1 MFSQAVSQT
10 VGVESG
16 SAGGCVSASFSVAGG
31 VAGGTFEEGGAFCR
45 GFSCE
50 REGAGGLD
58 MGEGCAGAS
67 VSSSKDAC
75 RASLM
80 AEETAVSFCRDA
92 RIGGGCGL
100 WASSGKAAAAA
111 ALSVGRGD
119 SVPRLLLS
127 RFMTWAVLLVLEPF
141 TEAI

>member
-80 AEETAVSFCRDA
+80 AEETAISFCRDA
-92 RIGGGCGL
+92 RIGG
-100 WASSGKAAAAA
+100 
-111 ALSVGRGD
+111 D
-119 SVPRLLLS
+119 
-127 RFMTWAVLLVLEPF
+127 F
-141 TEAI
+141 TSISIP

>member
-58 MGEGCAGAS
+58 MGE
-67 VSSSKDAC
+67 DA
-75 RASLM
+75 L
-80 AEETAVSFCRDA
+80 
-92 RIGGGCGL
+92 
-100 WASSGKAAAAA
+100 
-111 ALSVGRGD
+111 
-119 SVPRLLLS
+119 
-127 RFMTWAVLLVLEPF
+127 VLLFRLPRMP
-141 TEAI
+141 AGRP